1 MECPICFKIIQDSV
15 VTNCVHHFCKKC
27 LNQWGHKKDNC
38 PKCRSFIYS
47 IKNDEEFNSIN
58 KESYKLLDIENLE
71 NLDSSSLYD
80 PIFSKSESKTDED
93 INFYNLS
100 ISQLPFKKI
109 GLSLSG
115 NSYNSVKISK
125 VEPKGIASFV
135 GLKKG
140 DIILSINNIPSISHK
155 QSIKIIEF
163 NKHINYDI
171 TLEVLSIDN
180 SALRRFC
187 GPLKNLF

>member
-27 LNQWGHKKDNC
+27 LNQWGRKKDNC

-71 NLDSSSLYD
+71 NLDS
-80 PIFSKSESKTDED
+80 SESKTDED

-140 DIILSINNIPSISHK
+140 DIILSINNIPSISHE